1 MEVLT
6 YLICAGGR
14 GERCVSVLFKLGL
27 ENSRAPGLVVQ
38 WTRYT
43 RDQRDV
49 SSQQEIRTSD
59 SSPPQPPFFWNLLLS
74 GLRTGSH
81 LHSSSGPAFASGP
94 LFALQ
99 PSFCCL
105 RRWDDSAPG
114 VQSVYNESQ
123 SHPFPALCGP

>member
-99 PSFCCL
+99 PSFC
-105 RRWDDSAPG
+105 
-114 VQSVYNESQ
+114 SV
-123 SHPFPALCGP
+123 